1 MAYTTIDDPTAFFQ
15 CTLHTGT
22 GSEQAITHGGN
33 SDLQADLVW
42 IKRRDAANNH
52 RLTDVV
58 RGATKE
64 IYPDL
69 TDAEDTQ
76 AQGLKSF
83 ASDGFTLGTNAGYN
97 ANNGTYVSWNWK
109 ANGSGSANTAGSID
123 TTATSAN
130 TTSGFSISTYTG
142 NGTAGATIGHG
153 LGAVP
158 KAFFIKRLEN
168 NDAMNMYNESLGNG
182 KTLRLDRTNA
192 VYTDSSF
199 YNNTSPT
206 SSLITLGDESGFNGD
221 GSTYVIYVVVEKQG
235 FSKVGAYTGNGNA
248 NGTFVYTGFRP
259 AWVMIKQSSGADN
272 WVIYDNKRD
281 GFNGDTHALFPNT
294 TAAQTTD
301 VDIDLVSNG
310 FKIVRASGRVNASGE
325 THIYMAFAENPFVT
339 STGIPAVAR

>member
-1 MAYTTIDDPTAFFQ
+1 MAYTTIDDPSVYFQ

-42 IKRRDAANNH
+42 IKRRDDANNH

-64 IYPDL
+64 IYPDI

-109 ANGSGSANTAGSID
+109 AGTTSGLSGGSI
-123 TTATSAN
+123 TPSGYSIN
-130 TTSGFSISTYTG
+130 TTSGFGIYKYTG
-142 NGTAGATIGHG
+142 NGTSGATIAHG

-199 YNNTSPT
+199 YNDTSPT

-221 GSTYVIYVVVEKQG
+221 GSTYVMYVVVEKQG
-235 FSKVGAYTGNGNA
+235 YSKVGSYTGNGNA
-248 NGTFVYTGFRP
+248 NGTFVYLGFKP
-259 AWVMIKQSSGADN
+259 AYVLFKRSSGTGN
-272 WVIYDNKRD
+272 WQLLDNKRL
-281 GFNGDTHALFPNT
+281 GYNVENHTIYPNSNI
-294 TAAQTTD
+294 AEQDETD
-301 VDIDLVSNG
+301 ADILSNG
-310 FKIVRASGRVNASGE
+310 FKLRNTGTDGNGSGE
-325 THIYMAFAENPFVT
+325 TYIYMAFAENPLVT
-339 STGIPAVAR
+339 STGIPATAR